1 MKKDGYKIVSEIV
14 KGNPNVDMLIQKS
27 YLYVYIDKDDVDSVK
42 KNGLTTHKSGALQA
56 FFTRLPESQ
65 YPEYLET
72 HTPAKIS
79 VAKLEKVKGQKI
91 IVRPINFKFDKENL
105 DEDDIQTILDK
116 GSKKIKSMLNNKED
130 ISRLP
135 RADIIASK
143 KHIPAF
149 AIKVLDVDTDVKHE
163 MSLKRKI
170 AAKIAKAVTSKQGK
184 SIARQSRRNP
194 TSTAA
199 LQNMAGMKPGA
210 MTRRQG
216 TKFHNKVK
224 SAFA

>member
-1 MKKDGYKIVSEIV
+1 MKQDGFKIVSEIV

-27 YLYVYIDKDDVDSVK
+27 YLYVYIDNDDIDSVK
-42 KNGLTTHKSGALQA
+42 KNGLATHKSGAVQA

-79 VAKLEKVKGQKI
+79 VAKLAKVKDQKV

-105 DEDDIQTILDK
+105 DEDDIQKILEK
-116 GSKKIKSMLNNKED
+116 GSKKIKSMLKNKED

-143 KHIPAF
+143 KIIPAF
-149 AIKVLDVDTDVKHE
+149 AIKILDLDVKQE
-163 MSLKRKI
+163 SSLKRRI
-170 AAKIAKAVTSKQGK
+170 AVKVAKMASSKQGR
-184 SIARQSRRNP
+184 SLARSSRRNP
-194 TSTAA
+194 GSTAA
-199 LQNMAGMKPGA
+199 LQKMAGAKPGA

-216 TKFHNKVK
+216 TKMHNKFK
-224 SAFA
+224 STFA